1 MSIYSAVQGAINQAQ
16 PQAFAG
22 GSNLM
27 RGDSPK
33 SITAPCDFAATGIPA
48 AGYYW
53 NPQYFLQA
61 GYIKTVQC
69 VYIDNSLNNGPVT
82 VSNPQFNQSFV
93 LAAGWQGY
101 FPCIAPFLSGG
112 NFLITSTGTGLCNVL
127 FLNVQMGIGQWAGT
141 ATPINPGI
149 TQPVSDAILDAT
161 VVAGRQ
167 NVRSLAAQFTA
178 VDRSGT
184 IATGNLSQTL
194 MAANAAR
201 QGYLI
206 QNLDTTGE
214 SLWYNPTGGAA
225 AANTVGSFC
234 LTPGSTVQF
243 VGGAAQGV
251 TSNQINVVAATAAH
265 KFSAIEW

>member
-1 MSIYSAVQGAINQAQ
+1 
-16 PQAFAG
+16 
-22 GSNLM
+22 M

-33 SITAPCDFAATGIPA
+33 SITAPCDFSAAGIPST
-48 AGYYW
+48 GYYW
-53 NPQYFLQA
+53 NPAYFLQA

-69 VYIDNSLNNGPVT
+69 VYIDNSQNNGPVT
-82 VSNPQFNQSFV
+82 VANPQFNQSFV

-112 NFLITSTGTGLCNVL
+112 NFNITSTGTGICNVL

-141 ATPINPGI
+141 ATPVTPGV

-161 VVAGRQ
+161 VSAGKQ
-167 NVRSLAAQFTA
+167 NVRTTAQQFTA

-184 IATGNLSQTL
+184 VAVGNTSQQL
-194 MAANAAR
+194 MPANAAR

-214 SLWYNPTGGAA
+214 ALWVNLAGGAA
-225 AANTVGSFC
+225 AANAAGSFSIG
-234 LTPGSTVQF
+234 PGSSVQF
-243 VGGAAQGV
+243 VGGAIQGV

-265 KFSAIEW
+265 KYSAIEW